1 MTGCFG
7 PAGESSGFASG
18 VCKTARRRIAAVVRS
33 ALCCALIPGSAVEEQ
48 TAMKCL
54 VTGGGGFSGLHLVER
69 LLARGDEPTV
79 IELADGSAV
88 RRLEQLG
95 VRVVQGSVTDTAVVG
110 EAARGQEVVFH
121 LASAFRQ
128 IYAPDRLYWDVDVE
142 GTRAVLEAA
151 RTHGV
156 RRVVHVSTQ
165 GVHGSLLS
173 TPGDEDSP
181 IRPTDYYCTAKFE
194 GERVCEEFMAGG
206 LDVTILRP
214 TSIYGPG
221 DTHGWLKLFRMVEKG
236 RFLMIGSGRTLN
248 HPLYVT
254 NLVDALI
261 AAADAPAARGRTYII
276 ADTRAVTLNELVNA
290 VAEAMDTQVRI
301 FRFPSYR
308 LAHGMAT
315 VVELALRPFGGTPP
329 IFRRRLSW
337 FRTNRSFSIA
347 RARQELGY
355 EPAIDL
361 AEGLRRTARWY
372 RDQGLLRADGR
383 GAGEGI
389 HTRSG

>member
-1 MTGCFG
+1 
-7 PAGESSGFASG
+7 
-18 VCKTARRRIAAVVRS
+18 
-33 ALCCALIPGSAVEEQ
+33 
-48 TAMKCL
+48 MKCL
-54 VTGGGGFSGLHLVER
+54 VTGGGGFTGLHLVER

-79 IELADGSAV
+79 LELEGGSAV
-88 RRLEQLG
+88 QRLEQMG
-95 VRVVQGSVTDTAVVG
+95 VRVVRGSVTDAAAVE
-110 EAARGQEVVFH
+110 EAVRGQEVVFH

-128 IYAPDRLYWDVDVE
+128 IYAPDSLYREVDVE
-142 GTRAVLEAA
+142 GTRTVLEAA

-165 GVHGSLLS
+165 GVHGSLRS

-181 IRPTDYYCTAKFE
+181 IRPNDYYCTAKFE
-194 GERVCEEFMAGG
+194 GERVCEEFIAAG

-221 DTHGWLKLFRMVEKG
+221 DTYGWLKLFRMVEKG

-248 HPLYVT
+248 HPLYVG
-254 NLVDALI
+254 NLVDALH
-261 AAADAPAARGRTYII
+261 AAAETPVARGRTYII
-276 ADTRAVTLNELVNA
+276 ADARAVTLHDLVKA

-308 LAHGMAT
+308 LAYGAAA
-315 VVELALRPFGGTPP
+315 VVELAFKPFGGTPP

-361 AEGLRRTARWY
+361 REGLRRTARWY
-372 RDQGLLRADGR
+372 RDQGLMNADGQPY
-383 GAGEGI
+383 GEG
-389 HTRSG
+389 TRTSSG